1 MQDPTITTWHA
12 IREVYAR
19 FVADDGLPLAGNI
32 AFRTILSVFPF
43 LIFLTALA
51 GFLGN
56 EELARRVVTY
66 LLDSSPNE
74 LIEPLV
80 PEIEYILSQPRSDL
94 LSIGVLLTIW
104 TASGGVDSIR
114 VGLNRA
120 YDLREHRSWYVLLAQ
135 NALFVVASAFILLAL
150 AFLIVLGPVIVAL
163 VKEYLPAFSDAAAAY
178 DQLRYPVAILVLLLG
193 VLSAHYILPA
203 RWLPLR
209 RLWPGVVFT
218 VLVWTVLA
226 AGYLLYLSRFAN
238 FASTYA
244 GLAGLIAALF
254 FIYLSAAVMI
264 LGGEIN
270 RAIQAMRRERGLED

>member
-1 MQDPTITTWHA
+1 MTGNATTWSA
-12 IREVYAR
+12 VKEIYDR

-56 EELARRVVTY
+56 AELARQVVTY
-66 LLDSSPNE
+66 LLDSGPSE
-74 LIEPLV
+74 IIEPLV
-80 PEIEYILSQPRSDL
+80 PEIESLLSQPRSDF
-94 LSIGVLLTIW
+94 LSLGVLLTIW
-104 TASGGVDSIR
+104 TASGGVDSVR

-120 YDLREHRSWYVLLAQ
+120 YDLREHRGWFVLLAQ
-135 NALFVVASAFILLAL
+135 NALFVVGGAVVLMLLAL
-150 AFLIVLGPVIVAL
+150 LIVLAPVILSL
-163 VKEYLPAFSDAAAAY
+163 VERYLPALSEVAAAY
-178 DQLRYPVAILVLLLG
+178 DRLRYPVAIAILALG
-193 VLSAHYILPA
+193 VLAAHYVLPA

-218 VLVWTVLA
+218 VIVSIALA
-226 AGYLLYLSRFAN
+226 ASYSIYLARFAS

-244 GLAGLIAALF
+244 GLGGLIAALV
-254 FIYLSAAVMI
+254 FIYLAAAVMI

-270 RAIQAMRRERGLED
+270 RAIHRLKQ